1 MKESKKSSRLRRNR
15 GYSFESHVVKKFQ
28 SHNWKSKRLG
38 SPSTNLPDVMAV
50 DNVNKRVVAVEAK
63 STINN
68 LAYVPEDQINRC
80 INWVNMLDLYNSK
93 EVVLAFK
100 FPATTTLR
108 KNKPVK
114 RKLRYFYKVFPH
126 KKLNPTIV
134 KCDYN
139 GDTFTM
145 NDRVILMRDFK
156 F

>member
-1 MKESKKSSRLRRNR
+1 MKDSKKSSRLRRNR
-15 GYSFESHVVKKFQ
+15 GYTFESQLVQKFKEN
-28 SHNWKSKRLG
+28 NWESKRLG
-38 SPSTNLPDVMAV
+38 SPSTNLPDVMAI
-50 DNVNKRVVAVEAK
+50 NNIHKRVVSVEAK
-63 STINN
+63 STTLN

-80 INWVNMLDLYNSK
+80 INWVNMLDLYETK

-100 FPATTTLR
+100 FPATTTH

-126 KKLNPTIV
+126 KKLNPIII
-134 KCDYN
+134 KCNYN

-145 NDRVILMRDFK
+145 NDKVILMRDFK